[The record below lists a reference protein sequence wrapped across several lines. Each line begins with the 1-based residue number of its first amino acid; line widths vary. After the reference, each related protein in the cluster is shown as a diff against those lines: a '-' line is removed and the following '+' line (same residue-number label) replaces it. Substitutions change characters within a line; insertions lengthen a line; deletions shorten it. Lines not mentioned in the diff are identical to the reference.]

1 MTEHVISGDAAIPL
15 KSPHWVLLGIG
26 LPIILA
32 TAGLAVRIVWEETGL
47 TIQQGP
53 QMIGFSL
60 AHGYFAFLMLA
71 PPLLALWLIAALV
84 ILALS
89 LWRKRKLSKWFWS
102 SLVLGALAIGIL
114 TIPEE
119 LFQWLFIGSF
129 AKSPY
134 AAELMTY
141 AAAEGN
147 VRTVK
152 GYLDH
157 GVPLE
162 ATNNDGSS
170 AAYTAALGGS
180 VPTLSLLVSRGAKLN
195 ATNSYGDS
203 PLEAATG
210 MHREAAAAFLKAH
223 GAVQI
228 KGTEEQRNAASEAIV
243 RRDIERQNR
252 SR

>member
-152 GYLDH
+152 VILIMACHLRPRITTD
-157 GVPLE
+157 PRR
-162 ATNNDGSS
+162 
-170 AAYTAALGGS
+170 
-180 VPTLSLLVSRGAKLN
+180 PTLR
-195 ATNSYGDS
+195 
-203 PLEAATG
+203 PWEAASP
-210 MHREAAAAFLKAH
+210 HFHCLCP
-223 GAVQI
+223 
-228 KGTEEQRNAASEAIV
+228 EEPS
-243 RRDIERQNR
+243 
-252 SR
+252 